1 MTEVLVGQKR
11 PFEELGEVISA
22 KRQKV
27 ALTVDPEWQAKEAE
41 EYEEDKDEF
50 TPAQEEKEEEEY
62 YEEEIK
68 DDDVT
73 EEKILE
79 DLVCLKDIMPEGYEF
94 DDSSMNAIKA
104 LAKDYLI
111 EVFENAKLIAK
122 KIGGRDVLTEQD
134 MQVAV
139 EIMQRTS
146 ARAAQNDE

>member
-50 TPAQEEKEEEEY
+50 TPAQE
-62 YEEEIK
+62 EEEIK

-139 EIMQRTS
+139 EIMQRTA
-146 ARAAQNDE
+146 ARAAQNDESIL